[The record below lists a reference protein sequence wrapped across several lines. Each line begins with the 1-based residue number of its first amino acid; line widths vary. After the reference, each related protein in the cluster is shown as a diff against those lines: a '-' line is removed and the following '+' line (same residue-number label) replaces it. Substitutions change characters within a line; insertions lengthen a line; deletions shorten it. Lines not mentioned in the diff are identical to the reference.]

1 MMGVGAVFWVVL
13 GLWLER
19 RTMDEKGVKKR
30 RRLRNRQTS
39 FQVQKLEDKLQPVGE
54 LVKNFETTYMS
65 RDSYEQP
72 PVDSH
77 EECMIISGLK
87 KKYDNG
93 PEAVKGINLKL
104 HRDQIFVLL
113 GHNGAGKTSTISLLT
128 GTLQPTEG
136 QIEIFGINLLKEF
149 ESVRK
154 FIGTCPQHDILF
166 SLLTPRE
173 HLEIFHLFKG
183 E

>member
-1 MMGVGAVFWVVL
+1 M
-13 GLWLER
+13 
-19 RTMDEKGVKKR
+19 KKDAYEPV
-30 RRLRNRQTS
+30 TPEIA
-39 FQVQKLEDKLQPVGE
+39 KLEVNGQFMQVSD
-54 LVKNFETTYMS
+54 
-65 RDSYEQP
+65 
-72 PVDSH
+72 
-77 EECMIISGLK
+77 LK
-87 KKYDNG
+87 KQYDNG
-93 PEAVKGINLKL
+93 FMAVKGINLKL
-104 HRDQIFVLL
+104 YSDQIFVLL

>member
-65 RDSYEQP
+65 RDSYE
-72 PVDSH
+72 
-77 EECMIISGLK
+77 
-87 KKYDNG
+87 
-93 PEAVKGINLKL
+93 
-104 HRDQIFVLL
+104 
-113 GHNGAGKTSTISLLT
+113 
-128 GTLQPTEG
+128 
-136 QIEIFGINLLKEF
+136 
-149 ESVRK
+149 
-154 FIGTCPQHDILF
+154 
-166 SLLTPRE
+166 
-173 HLEIFHLFKG
+173 
-183 E
+183 